1 MSYKEMADTFSM
13 DRRRLLFYLA
23 KADEVLGE
31 MNASLSIYVC
41 GGANMC
47 LYVGSRDS
55 TSDIDT
61 TPSDENVLRILANR
75 MQQLFNLPSNWLN
88 PSGTIFVTGK
98 MIEESV
104 LGLNLNNLKVFFL
117 SHKSMLVLKVLAAR
131 HEMDS
136 HDLHDTIALLKKLEI
151 KKLSDINDL
160 INEYKPAWNNPF
172 VLSFAKEAL
181 ELVWGVKGK

>member
-1 MSYKEMADTFSM
+1 MIYKEVADTFSM

-31 MNASLSIYVC
+31 MGESLTIYVC

-61 TPSDENVLRILANR
+61 APSDEEILRKLANR
-75 MQQLFNLPSNWLN
+75 MQLLFNLPGNWLN

-98 MIEESV
+98 MIDESV
-104 LGLNLNNLKVFFL
+104 LGLNLNNLKVYFL

-151 KKLSDINDL
+151 KHLSVINDL

-172 VLSFAKEAL
+172 VLSFAREAL
-181 ELVWGVKGK
+181 ELAWGLEGK